1 MVASFSV
8 VIWTITV
15 LCARGINK
23 MNEDNNKSGVDS
35 SRRGFIKKLAYIPP
49 VVMTLSAT
57 PSYATIGSG
66 RNCKDGEHQYSDNN
80 YSGGSNYSGNW
91 SFHK

>member
-1 MVASFSV
+1 M
-8 VIWTITV
+8 
-15 LCARGINK
+15 NK
-23 MNEDNNKSGVDS
+23 DNNKTGVDG

-66 RNCKDGEHQYSDNN
+66 RNCKDGEHDTN
-80 YSGGSNYSGNW
+80 YSGGSSYSGSW

>member
-1 MVASFSV
+1 
-8 VIWTITV
+8 
-15 LCARGINK
+15 

-66 RNCKDGEHQYSDNN
+66 RNCKDGEHQSSWDSN
-80 YSGGSNYSGNW
+80 YSGGSNYSGFK
-91 SFHK
+91 SFRR